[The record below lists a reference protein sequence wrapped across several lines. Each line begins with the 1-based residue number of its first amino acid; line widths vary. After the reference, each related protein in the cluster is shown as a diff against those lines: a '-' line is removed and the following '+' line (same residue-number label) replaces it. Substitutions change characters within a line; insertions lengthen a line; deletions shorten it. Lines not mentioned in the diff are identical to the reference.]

1 MGYLQI
7 QKGSHHILNFYSIEI
22 QKNVREAGKLKLASS
37 DNFDPMKK
45 FFLILFLVVG
55 TSISPLRAQQ
65 LDRVQG
71 ELLVKLLPTTDIKA
85 WAKEWHFFKGE
96 RTEIAVKELVSKP
109 LDIWLISFDFG
120 AINEYHFLAAVR
132 KSGTVAQAQ
141 FNHLISYRET
151 TPNDPLFTSQWQYI
165 NSGLNGGLAGAD
177 MDAELAWD
185 ISTGGVTAGG
195 DTIVVCVID
204 SGIDLMHEDIQANL
218 WINHNEIPNNDIDD
232 DGNGFVD
239 DYRGWNTINAVN
251 DDDISGDPRHG
262 TSVSGIVGA
271 IGNNGIGV
279 TGVNWGVKIM
289 MVANGLNTTEAR
301 VISSYSYPLALRKQ
315 YNETGGE
322 WGAFVVATNSSWG
335 LNFGE
340 VEDAPLWCDMY
351 DALGEVGVLSAGA
364 TANRI
369 VDVDVD
375 GDLPTSCPSDY
386 LISVTN
392 IDRRNQKVEAAGWG
406 AVSIDLGAFGEDVF
420 TLDSGNDYGP
430 FRGTSA
436 ATPQVAGAIA
446 LLYSAPCD
454 DFLDI
459 VENAPAVA
467 ALEVKRYIM
476 EGVKPNESLDG
487 ITVSG
492 GVLNLNNSLTDFMEE
507 CGTCPPATNPD
518 FAVLIDTAAT
528 VEWISFDINTRI
540 DLRWRELGTPSWN
553 EIPEASS
560 PQTFPT
566 LTACTMY
573 EYQFK
578 AYCESDTLDYSPS
591 LVFTSDGCCDAPSEV
606 QFGEITATT
615 ADVNWNSV
623 LAAESYQLRYRLDEG
638 GEWDTITVADTFA
651 MLTLLQACAKYE
663 VQLQSICATD
673 TKDFGSSFYFST
685 RGCGACLDLNYCITD
700 FLEST
705 NEWIERVMIG
715 PLDNMSGQDPD
726 AYGDY
731 TGLAVTQL
739 EQGGSYPLM
748 LVPGYGG
755 VSFSEYFEVYIDLNQ
770 NGGFEN
776 SEKVFDAG
784 MASNL
789 PVTGTLAIAPDAM
802 MGVTRMRVIMQF
814 QSVSG
819 TCPFSGQAFGEVED
833 YCVQIVPA
841 NNCNIPVGLDTVA
854 VGTTMARVSWER
866 VAPAI
871 DYFLRYRIKGNSD
884 WLAAIVNDTSYVL
897 NNLESCAEYEVSVKS
912 RCAQVQSEY
921 SASLSF
927 KTSCI
932 NNVDD
937 PTKANIDWM
946 LTPNPATDKAFLWIR
961 MPELRGNL
969 DAVILDVSGKVV
981 RRISIGRA
989 IPGIQQIE
997 MPVDQLASGL
1007 FFVQLVNDNI
1017 PLSIK
1022 KLIIE

>member
-1 MGYLQI
+1 MSYLLYN
-7 QKGSHHILNFYSIEI
+7 KGSSHTLSFYSIET
-22 QKNVREAGKLKLASS
+22 QKIVGEVGKHKIASF
-37 DNFDPMKK
+37 DNFNPMKK
-45 FFLILFLVVG
+45 CFLLLFLILG
-55 TSISPLRAQQ
+55 TSFSLLQAQK

-71 ELLVKLLPTTDIKA
+71 ELLVRLLPDTDLSA
-85 WAKEWHFFKGE
+85 LVKEWQFYQGDPTNL
-96 RTEIAVKELVSKP
+96 RVKEQVSQP
-109 LDIWLISFDFG
+109 LDIWLLSFDYRQ
-120 AINEYHFLAAVR
+120 INEIHFLAAVR
-132 KSGTVAQAQ
+132 RSDLIAQAQ
-141 FNHLISYRET
+141 FNHLIDYRET

-165 NSGLNGGLAGAD
+165 NTGLDGGLAGAD
-177 MDAELAWD
+177 MDAEFAWD

-204 SGIDLMHEDIQANL
+204 SGVDVMHDDLQANL

-251 DDDISGDPRHG
+251 DDDITADPRHG

-271 IGNNGIGV
+271 VGNNGVGI

-301 VISSYSYPLALRKQ
+301 VISSYSYPLTLRKQ
-315 YNETGGE
+315 YNDTGGE
-322 WGAFVVATNSSWG
+322 LGAFVVATNSSWG
-335 LNFGE
+335 LNFGQ
-340 VEDAPLWCDMY
+340 VEDAPLWCEMY
-351 DALGEVGVLSAGA
+351 DALGEVGILNAGA

-375 GDLPTSCPSDY
+375 GDLPTSCPSNY

-392 IDRRNQKVEAAGWG
+392 MDRRNQKVEAAGWG
-406 AVSIDLGAFGEDVF
+406 AVSIDLGAYGEDVF

-446 LLYSAPCD
+446 LLYSSPCD
-454 DFLDI
+454 DFMDI

-467 ALEVKRYIM
+467 ALEVKRFIL
-476 EGVKPNESLDG
+476 EGVKANESLDG
-487 ITVSG
+487 ITVTG
-492 GVLNLNNSLTDFMEE
+492 GVLNLNNSMTGFMEE
-507 CGTCPPATNPD
+507 CGTCPPATNPE
-518 FAVLIDTAAT
+518 FSVLTDTAAT
-528 VEWISFDINTRI
+528 LQWISFDINTRI
-540 DLRWRELGTPSWN
+540 DLRWREVGTPTWN
-553 EIPEASS
+553 EITEASS
-560 PQTFPT
+560 PYIFPT
-566 LTACTMY
+566 LTACTVY

-578 AYCESDTLDYSPS
+578 AYCESDTLDYTPS
-591 LVFTSDGCCDAPSEV
+591 RVFTSDGCCDAPTEV
-606 QFGEITATT
+606 QFDEIEPTSAQVSWT
-615 ADVNWNSV
+615 SV

-638 GEWDTITVADTFA
+638 GEWDTVAVADTVVT
-651 MLTLLQACAKYE
+651 LTLLQACAKYE
-663 VQLQSICATD
+663 VQLQSICGAD
-673 TKDFGSSFYFST
+673 TKDFGGSFYFST
-685 RGCGACLDLNYCITD
+685 RGCGACLDLNYCVTD

-715 PLDNMSGQDPD
+715 PLDNMSGKDPD

-731 TGLAVTQL
+731 TGLAITQL
-739 EQGGSYPLM
+739 EQGSSYSVR
-748 LVPGYGG
+748 LVPGYAG

-770 NGGFEN
+770 NGSFE
-776 SEKVFDAG
+776 STEKVFDAG
-784 MASNL
+784 MASNV
-789 PVTGTLAIAPDAM
+789 PATGTLTIAPDAM

-841 NNCNIPVGLDTVA
+841 DNCNIPIGLDTVA
-854 VGTTMARVSWER
+854 VGTTMARLSWDR
-866 VAPAI
+866 VAPAV

-921 SASLSF
+921 SVSLSF

-937 PTKANIDWM
+937 PAKANIDWM

-969 DAVILDVSGKVV
+969 DAVILDVSGKFV
-981 RRISIGRA
+981 RRVSIGRA

-1007 FFVQLVNDNI
+1007 YFVQLVNSNI

-1022 KLIIE
+1022 KLIVE